1 MLRVLSAIISH
12 KSLLIST
19 RMYGREIMMYG
30 KQKKSLKI
38 KAVQMDKRAMIGGI
52 KELENWLAFIK
63 K

>member
-1 MLRVLSAIISH
+1 
-12 KSLLIST
+12 
-19 RMYGREIMMYG
+19 MYGREIMMYG